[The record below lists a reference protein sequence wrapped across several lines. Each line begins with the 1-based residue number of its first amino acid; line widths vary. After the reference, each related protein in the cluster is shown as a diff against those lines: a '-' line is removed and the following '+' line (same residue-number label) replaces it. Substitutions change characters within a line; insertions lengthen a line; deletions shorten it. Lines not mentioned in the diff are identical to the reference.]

1 MCRGKPSVFHR
12 QPLPTLP
19 SPAGFR
25 KVSAARPIV
34 GSYQQVGLRTTT
46 SVGNSADSR
55 GVAQCRATVC
65 CTPPN
70 DGHQARWAAER
81 SAVTCMHGLGR
92 MLAII
97 TFVVIKNTL
106 DDLIFRLL
114 WVLSSIRF
122 NQPFPNPSITNPYFE
137 FFIVPL
143 NLIRKR

>member
-1 MCRGKPSVFHR
+1 MSGHAILPGAVKGH
-12 QPLPTLP
+12 PL
-19 SPAGFR
+19 ANM
-25 KVSAARPIV
+25 A
-34 GSYQQVGLRTTT
+34 TT
-46 SVGNSADSR
+46 SFTPVGNSADSR
-55 GVAQCRATVC
+55 GVAHCRATVC

-70 DGHQARWAAER
+70 HGHQARWAAER

-97 TFVVIKNTL
+97 TFVIIKNTL

-143 NLIRKR
+143 NLIRKRWLFGAGIWQRQSWISW